1 MIKLIPYDPIGQFRN
16 VVKMIATNERRTGVD
31 LEGVPVYDHST
42 KLPTLEVIATEKIH
56 GTNASVCY
64 SEPDGFWVQSRNT
77 ILTVVKDNNAC
88 ADHAYQNK
96 TAWMRIIHRLA
107 GYNGI
112 NLGGN
117 IITVFFEWS
126 GGNIQKNSACTGL
139 DKQAIILPHFKV
151 TPIDEKDTP
160 YWLETKHSVGY
171 HLLKGVDSQ
180 EHNIFNITN
189 SATWRF
195 EIDFENPS
203 LAVNLMLEVVK
214 GLEES
219 SKYGELRGIKGNIG
233 EGLVCAFMYYGSLY
247 RFKVKGDKHT
257 ATKRKKLNPVDETKV
272 ILVSYFSTAV
282 TTASR
287 LEQAW
292 QTTFGIG
299 DEKAEPDI
307 KKTGN
312 FIRYVIADVH
322 KEEYDHLSFLGLKPK
337 DVNPSITN
345 IARKWFMEQ
354 LSTYFCNHN

>member
-1 MIKLIPYDPIGQFRN
+1 MSKLITYGSIDQFRN
-16 VVKMIATNERRTGVD
+16 IIKPVVDHAQHSGGGT
-31 LEGVPVYDHST
+31 YDRST

-64 SEPDGFWVQSRNT
+64 SDLDGFWVQSRNNIIT
-77 ILTVVKDNNAC
+77 PEKDNVSC
-88 ADHAYQNK
+88 AATAHRDVA
-96 TAWMRIIHRLA
+96 AWMRIIRTLA

-112 NLGGN
+112 NLSDH
-117 IITVFFEWS
+117 IITVFFEWA
-126 GGNIQKNSACTGL
+126 GGSIQKNSACTGL

-151 TPIDEKDTP
+151 TPIDEEDTP
-160 YWLETKHSVGY
+160 YWLETNYPVDY
-171 HLLKGVDSQ
+171 NLLKGVDSP

-189 SATWRF
+189 SATWKF
-195 EIDFENPS
+195 KIDFEYPS
-203 LAVNLMLEVVK
+203 LAIKPMLKVVRE
-214 GLEES
+214 LEAS
-219 SKYGELRGIKGNIG
+219 SKYGELRDVKGNIG
-233 EGLVCAFMYYGSLY
+233 EGLVCAFFYYGTLY

-257 ATKRKKLNPVDETKV
+257 ATKIKKLNPVDETKV
-272 ILVSYFSTAV
+272 ILVTYFSTIV

-299 DEKAEPDI
+299 DEMAEPDI

-345 IARKWFMEQ
+345 IAREWFMEQ